1 MKRKTIMKIT
11 SSMLDCKCKGDGY
24 IFLKKGGMVK
34 CPTHYSCASSEEYR
48 LEMLRLEYQNLRRFV
63 LEMPHMNS
71 SFIDLSLPTTAK
83 DVDEYI
89 EANYEVGS
97 PESWVRA
104 IQYYVRVYLLNYK
117 EED

>member
-1 MKRKTIMKIT
+1 
-11 SSMLDCKCKGDGY
+11 
-24 IFLKKGGMVK
+24 
-34 CPTHYSCASSEEYR
+34 
-48 LEMLRLEYQNLRRFV
+48 
-63 LEMPHMNS
+63 MPHMNS